1 MIDLIIKNATQRKVR
16 TILTICGIALG
27 IFALVVM
34 GAMSENFGQTFEK
47 SMSLTSDKIRVF
59 AQSGIFGSGLSEK
72 KVSDVRHV
80 AGVEDA
86 YGVFVTLFDEDQFGM
101 SGKQVLGV
109 PPRKS
114 RNVLEPVELK
124 AGRFLTAGDTYGVV
138 VGKNIAGEY
147 GLDVGNTLELNK
159 KKFTVVGILEYT
171 GSIFDSYAIIPLDT
185 AQKVYN
191 ANNSITYIFV
201 QPAPG
206 VDAELLARR
215 IELSVK
221 GVNTI
226 SPNELKEQASESLL
240 IFSVVTISSAILAA
254 IIGGLSV
261 MNTML
266 MSVAERTREFGILKA
281 MGAENK
287 DIILLTLGE
296 AALLGA
302 IGGILGIITGSTATY
317 VLNTWLA
324 SKGMVLFIITDR
336 LLIIAMLFAI
346 FIGMVSGTYPAY
358 RAAKMSPME
367 ALRHG

>member
-1 MIDLIIKNATQRKVR
+1 MLDLIIKNVVQRKVR
-16 TILTICGIALG
+16 TMLTICGIALG

-47 SMSLTSDKIRVF
+47 SMSLTSEKIRVF
-59 AQSGIFGSGLSEK
+59 AESGIFGGGLSEH
-72 KVSDVRHV
+72 KVSDVRRV

-86 YGVFVTLFDEDQFGM
+86 YGVLVTLFDEDQFGM

-124 AGRFLTAGDTYGVV
+124 AGRFLTAGDTYHTV

-147 GLDVGNTLELNK
+147 GLDVGSTLELNEK
-159 KKFTVVGILEYT
+159 MFTVVGIMEYT
-171 GSIFDSYAIIPLDT
+171 GSIFDSYATIPLDT
-185 AQKVYN
+185 AQDIYN
-191 ANNSITYIFV
+191 AETSITYIFV
-201 QPAPG
+201 EPAPG
-206 VDAELLARR
+206 VDAELLSKR

-226 SPNELKEQASESLL
+226 SPNELKEQAGQSLL

-281 MGAENK
+281 MGAETK

-296 AALLGA
+296 AALLGV
-302 IGGILGIITGSTATY
+302 IGGVLGIVTGGVAAY
-317 VLNTWLA
+317 ALNSWLA
-324 SKGMVLFIITDR
+324 SKGIILFTITYR
-336 LLIIAMLFAI
+336 LLIVAMLFATL
-346 FIGMVSGTYPAY
+346 IGMASGAYPAY
-358 RAAKMSPME
+358 RAASMSPME